1 MISKMNDIR
10 KGAGLD
16 IVDITVEESNREDL
30 LNELKVK
37 IGLSVL
43 RCCACNKN
51 AITGAV
57 VSVNNKFYKVPLCE
71 KCCRANFLEVLRS
84 DLERYE

>member
-1 MISKMNDIR
+1 MISNMNDIR
-10 KGAGLD
+10 KRAGLD
-16 IVDITVEESNREDL
+16 IVNVEVVESNGTDL
-30 LNELKVK
+30 LNELEEKT
-37 IGLSVL
+37 GLSVL

-57 VSVNNKFYKVPLCE
+57 VSLKNKTYKVPLCG

>member
-10 KGAGLD
+10 KVAGLD

-57 VSVNNKFYKVPLCE
+57 VSLKNKTYKVPLCG
-71 KCCRANFLEVLRS
+71 KCCKTASLEVLRS

>member
-16 IVDITVEESNREDL
+16 IVDVTVEESNKNDL
-30 LNELKVK
+30 LKELNEKT
-37 IGLSVL
+37 GLSVL

-51 AITGAV
+51 GTTGAV
-57 VSVNNKFYKVPLCE
+57 VSLKNKTYKVPLCE
-71 KCCRANFLEVLRS
+71 KCCSANFLEVLRS

>member
-1 MISKMNDIR
+1 MISNMNEIR
-10 KGAGLD
+10 KSAGLD
-16 IVDITVEESNREDL
+16 VVDVTVEESNKDDL
-30 LNELKVK
+30 LNELKAK
-37 IGLSVL
+37 TGLSVL

-57 VSVNNKFYKVPLCE
+57 VSLKNKTYKVPLCG
-71 KCCRANFLEVLRS
+71 KCCKAASLEVLRS

>member
-16 IVDITVEESNREDL
+16 IVDVTVEESNREDL
-30 LNELKVK
+30 LKELKEK
-37 IGLSVL
+37 TGLSVL

-57 VSVNNKFYKVPLCE
+57 VSINNKFCKVPLCE
-71 KCCRANFLEVLRS
+71 KCCKASFLEVLRS